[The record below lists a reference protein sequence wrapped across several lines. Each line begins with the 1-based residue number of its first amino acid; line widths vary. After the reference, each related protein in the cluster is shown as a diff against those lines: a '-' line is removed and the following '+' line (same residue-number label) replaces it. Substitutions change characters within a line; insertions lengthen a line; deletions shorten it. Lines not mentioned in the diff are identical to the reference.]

1 MRETSV
7 WASWLWCTPSTAFV
21 PGTDRLQAN
30 LFSSLGVHRGRRN
43 GFLEMGHCLE
53 AVTNSTSRSFSYGR
67 GWRGPCLGEGARV
80 KSLRTGRRP
89 CERSVAL
96 FPGGPS
102 RVNFEAT
109 FEELYPG
116 LFLYCH
122 RLTGDPDLAEDVV
135 QEAFVRLYD
144 RRVEG
149 TDEGLRAW
157 LFRTATHLVRDR
169 HRVRENRRRLL
180 EAYPVRPGG
189 SEPARRGGATTR
201 AGGPCARST
210 GAPERTRTRYAADAA
225 CRLQLSRDRRSGG
238 GRAVCSLHSERTN
251 SERGHFYFNQTGHFY
266 FNATEE

>member
-1 MRETSV
+1 
-7 WASWLWCTPSTAFV
+7 
-21 PGTDRLQAN
+21 
-30 LFSSLGVHRGRRN
+30 
-43 GFLEMGHCLE
+43 MGHCLE
-53 AVTNSTSRSFSYGR
+53 AVKNSASRSFSYGR

-116 LFLYCH
+116 LFRYCH

-149 TDEGLRAW
+149 TEEGLRAW

-169 HRVRENRRRLL
+169 HRGRENRRRLL
-180 EAYPVRPGG
+180 EAHPVRPGG
-189 SEPARRGGATTR
+189 SEQPDEAVQRREQVAQVR
-201 AGGPCARST
+201 EAL
-210 GAPERTRTRYAADAA
+210 EH
-225 CRLQLSRDRRSGG
+225 L
-238 GRAVCSLHSERTN
+238 SER
-251 SERGHFYFNQTGHFY
+251 EREMLLMRHAGFSYREIAEAVEVAPSSVGTLLARAERNFVSVYSLLGESDE
-266 FNATEE
+266 ASR